1 MRVLRTLGKFLISVG
16 FGVLLFVAWTLWGT
30 GLSTDRAQAALEVD
44 FDHQDPIDAREL
56 SREGVQSIKV
66 DDSFKPGPG
75 EAVFRIVIPRIEE
88 REMVVEGV
96 DVESLRKGPGHYPD
110 CRRGFEKPLCTDQE
124 EIWPGEVGRV
134 IISGH
139 RTTYGAPFYDID
151 RLRQGDE
158 IRLETKWGDFTYE
171 VTGSEIV
178 PPNSTDI
185 ATPVSDKPELVLTTC
200 NPRFSAAE
208 RLIVS
213 AELSEASL

>member
-1 MRVLRTLGKFLISVG
+1 MTVLRTLGKFLISVG

-30 GLSTDRAQAALEVD
+30 GISTDRAQAALEFD
-44 FDHQDPIDAREL
+44 FGRQDPIDAREL
-56 SREGVQSIKV
+56 SREGVQSVEV
-66 DDSFKPGPG
+66 DESFTPGPG
-75 EAVFRIVIPRIEE
+75 EGVFRIVIPKIEE

-96 DVESLRKGPGHYPD
+96 DTESLRKGPGHYPD
-110 CRRGFEKPLCTDQE
+110 CREGFEKPLCTDQE
-124 EIWPGEVGRV
+124 EVWPGEVGRV

-151 RLRQGDE
+151 RLRKGDE

-178 PPNSTDI
+178 APNAQDI
-185 ATPVSDKPELVLTTC
+185 ATPASDKPELVLTTC

-213 AELSEASL
+213 AELSEASS

>member
-1 MRVLRTLGKFLISVG
+1 MTVLRTLGKFLISVG

-30 GLSTDRAQAALEVD
+30 GISTDRAQAALELD
-44 FDHQDPIDAREL
+44 FGRQAPIDARGL
-56 SREGVQSIKV
+56 SREGVRSVEV
-66 DDSFKPGPG
+66 DESFTPGPG
-75 EAVFRIVIPRIEE
+75 EGVFRIVIPTIEV

-96 DVESLRKGPGHYPD
+96 DTESLRKGPGHYPD

-151 RLRQGDE
+151 RLREGDE
-158 IRLETKWGDFTYE
+158 IRLETKWGNFTYE
-171 VTGSEIV
+171 VTGSEV
-178 PPNSTDI
+178 VAPNAQDI
-185 ATPVSDKPELVLTTC
+185 ATPASDKPELVLTTC

-213 AELSEASL
+213 AELAGASS